1 MKTNRIKSIEEYI
14 LSNESVTLNSLCDV
28 FKISKNTLRR
38 DINEIEKKGSIKKV
52 YGGVTAVVKN
62 LIPFEERNV
71 KNNYKKMA
79 IAKAAAEFVND
90 GDVIFIDSGTTT
102 LNMIDYLKN
111 KNDVTIL
118 TNNLNVIVNAL
129 PFTNINVICTG
140 GSLIRKTNSF
150 EVINTLSIFKDYNIS
165 KTFLAA
171 TGISISN
178 GATNS
183 SPLEYKLKKT
193 IVEKSNDIY
202 LLVDSSK
209 FDVSALMTYCKL
221 SDINHLVTDKKPPQ
235 EYVEFFDE
243 NKIDVVVSE

>member
-1 MKTNRIKSIEEYI
+1 MKTNRIKKMEEYI
-14 LSNESVTLNSLCDV
+14 LSNESVSLDLLCDV
-28 FKISKNTLRR
+28 FKISKNTIRR
-38 DINEIEKKGSIKKV
+38 DINEIEKNGNIKKV

-71 KNNYKKMA
+71 KNNYKKMT
-79 IAKAAAEFVND
+79 IAKASAEFVND

-102 LNMIDYLKN
+102 INMMDFLKN

-118 TNNLNVIVNAL
+118 TNSLNVIVNAL
-129 PFTNINVICTG
+129 PFPNLNVICIG

-150 EVINTLSIFKDYNIS
+150 EVINTIDIFKDYNIS
-165 KTFLAA
+165 KTFMAA

-183 SPLEYKLKKT
+183 SPLEYKLKKV
-193 IVEKSNDIY
+193 IIEKSNDIY

-209 FDVSALMTYCKL
+209 FDVSALMTYCQL
-221 SDINHLVTDKKPPQ
+221 SDINHLVTDKKPP
-235 EYVEFFDE
+235 EKYIEFFEE
-243 NKIDVVVSE
+243 NNIDVIVSE

>member
-1 MKTNRIKSIEEYI
+1 MKTNRIKKIEEYI
-14 LSNESVTLNSLCDV
+14 LSNESVTLDSLCDV
-28 FKISKNTLRR
+28 FKISKNTIRR

-52 YGGVTAVVKN
+52 YGGVTAVIKN
-62 LIPFEERNV
+62 LIPFEERNI

-79 IAKAAAEFVND
+79 IAKAASDLVND
-90 GDVIFIDSGTTT
+90 GDVVFIDSGTTT
-102 LNMIDYLKN
+102 LNMIDFLKN

-118 TNNLNVIVNAL
+118 TNSLNVIVNAL
-129 PFTNINVICTG
+129 PFSNLNVICTG

-150 EVINTLSIFKDYNIS
+150 EVINTLSIFKDYNIT

-193 IVEKSNDIY
+193 IVEKSNDLY

-209 FDVSALMTYCKL
+209 FDVSALMTYCQL
-221 SDINHLVTDKKPPQ
+221 SEIDHLITDKKPPE
-235 EYVEFFDE
+235 EYIEYFDE
-243 NKIDVVVSE
+243 NNVDVIVSE

>member
-1 MKTNRIKSIEEYI
+1 MKTNRIKKIEEYI
-14 LSNESVTLNSLCDV
+14 LSNESVSLDSLCDV
-28 FKISKNTLRR
+28 FKISKNTIRR

-52 YGGVTAVVKN
+52 YGGVTSVVKN
-62 LIPFEERNV
+62 LIPFEERNI
-71 KNNYKKMA
+71 KNNYKKIA
-79 IAKAAAEFVND
+79 IAKAACEFVKD

-102 LNMIDYLKN
+102 LNMIDFLKN
-111 KNDVTIL
+111 RNDVTIL

-129 PFTNINVICTG
+129 PFPNLNVICTG

-165 KTFLAA
+165 KTFMAA

-183 SPLEYKLKKT
+183 SPLEYKLKKV
-193 IVEKSNDIY
+193 IVEKSNELY

-209 FDVSALMTYCKL
+209 FDVSALMTYCEL
-221 SDINHLVTDKKPPQ
+221 SEINHLVTDKKPPE
-235 EYVEFFDE
+235 EYIEFFE
-243 NKIDVVVSE
+243 KNKIDVIISE